1 MKVALL
7 FSLILT
13 TAWGR
18 PPNPRHH
25 QFDRRNNQIN
35 WGSCA
40 HLGVNDTDYLFCG
53 KLAVPLDYTD
63 DSAAEILDIQLMR
76 IPAAKT
82 PKRGSV
88 FMNFGGPGGSG
99 ILEMA
104 YYGRLFRMHV
114 T

>member
-1 MKVALL
+1 L
-7 FSLILT
+7 S
-13 TAWGR
+13 TAWGA

-25 QFDRRNNQIN
+25 QFDRRNNQIH

-40 HLGVNDTDYLFCG
+40 HLGVNNTDYLFCG
-53 KLAVPLDYTD
+53 NLAVPLDYTH
-63 DSAAEILDIQLMR
+63 DSAAEMLDIQLMR

-114 T
+114 M